1 MTANVSII
9 TNERIDV
16 ICVPN
21 IALKFTPNTDG
32 QKYKT
37 QGIWILDKNKPK
49 RIDIEAGASDD
60 TSTEV
65 NSKEIAEGDKVITG
79 ILGKNSKNKQ
89 NMRRGPRMF

>member
-1 MTANVSII
+1 
-9 TNERIDV
+9 
-16 ICVPN
+16 
-21 IALKFTPNTDG
+21 
-32 QKYKT
+32 
-37 QGIWILDKNKPK
+37 LDKNKPK